1 MVHRRQRMTSED
13 FWALRDVSLRVRQGE
28 SVGLVGRNGSGKSTL
43 LKLIAGI
50 YRPTSGRLLIRRG
63 ARIGTMIELG
73 VGFNPELSGR
83 DNVYLNASV
92 YGLTRGE
99 VDAIYDAVVDYAELS
114 QFIDEPIKNYSSG
127 MIVRLAFAVAAHLD
141 PEVLLLDEIFAVG
154 DAPFQEKC
162 RRTMKQFMD
171 RGRTILFVSH
181 AAQSVREVCD
191 RVCVLDH
198 GVKLFDGGVDEGLAL
213 YEALP
218 VHRS

>member
-1 MVHRRQRMTSED
+1 
-13 FWALRDVSLRVRQGE
+13 
-28 SVGLVGRNGSGKSTL
+28 
-43 LKLIAGI
+43 
-50 YRPTSGRLLIRRG
+50 
-63 ARIGTMIELG
+63 
-73 VGFNPELSGR
+73 
-83 DNVYLNASV
+83 
-92 YGLTRGE
+92 
-99 VDAIYDAVVDYAELS
+99 
-114 QFIDEPIKNYSSG
+114 

-191 RVCVLDH
+191 RVCVLDR

-218 VHRS
+218 AAHNIPAS